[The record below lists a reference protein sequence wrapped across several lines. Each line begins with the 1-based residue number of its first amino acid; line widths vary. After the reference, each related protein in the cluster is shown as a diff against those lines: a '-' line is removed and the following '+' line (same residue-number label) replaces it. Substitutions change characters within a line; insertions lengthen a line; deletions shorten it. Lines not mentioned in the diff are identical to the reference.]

1 MSRKPR
7 GILFEGIY
15 HVTSRGNNQSSIF
28 LDDSDKI
35 KFLDT
40 VADYK
45 RKFTFKLFSYV
56 LLTNHFHLLIS
67 LGYPSNFQVP
77 LSKIMGCLLTSYS
90 MYFNNRYNRSGHV
103 FQGRYGSRRVEND
116 AHLLQVTRY
125 IHLNPVMAGLCEQL
139 EEWRFSSHRCYLGF
153 DDDPLVDKEEMLSL
167 FAKRPTVQIKKYEN
181 FIHDGLKLLKAGKI
195 PFKEKFGLG

>member
-1 MSRKPR
+1 MPRKSR

-28 LDDSDKI
+28 LDDTDKI
-35 KFLDT
+35 KFLDM
-40 VADYK
+40 VAGYK
-45 RKFTFKLFSYV
+45 RKFAFRLFSYA

-67 LGYPSNFQVP
+67 LGYPSDSQVP

-90 MYFNNRYNRSGHV
+90 TYFNRRHNRSGHV

-116 AHLLQVTRY
+116 AYLLQVIRY

-139 EEWRFSSHRCYLGF
+139 EDWRFSSHRCYLGF
-153 DDDPLVDKEEMLSL
+153 EDDPLVDKEEMLFL
-167 FAKRPTVQIKKYEN
+167 FAKRPTVQIKRYEN
-181 FIHDGLKLLKAGKI
+181 FIHDGLKLLEAMKI
-195 PFKEKFGLG
+195 SFEEKFGLD